1 MVRCSF
7 LFLFTL
13 FDLNVGIVLQI
24 PVQRKVLRN
33 KTNETG
39 KLAVEFDKYGQ
50 RLSNNKDIEY
60 KGVIQ
65 LGNQKFTVVFDTGSD
80 VLWVPAAGCRSS
92 GPFVSSC
99 RSQTNVYNA
108 TKSPTSRKTGQN
120 FSIEYGTGSASG
132 AYYLDTFAFGDPRGK
147 QLKLKRPVTFG
158 AATRMSFSDEG
169 ILGLSFQQKGSPT
182 PIFQQAV
189 QEKLMDKPIFTTW
202 MRKCDG
208 SCQHGGLIT
217 FGGYDHK
224 HCGRVRQ
231 WASVDKSQIHWSF
244 NIDEVSAGNYR
255 HHEKMKAITD
265 TGTSFIIGPN
275 KLVEA
280 MAKAINAEM
289 VAGAYIVSCNQDFQ
303 IALKIGHQR
312 FSIEAS
318 QMLLKDN
325 GLCILALSG
334 SKEAL
339 SDRRLCVVFAKSM
352 ILHIIVLDLQERLR
366 R

>member
-1 MVRCSF
+1 MIRFSF
-7 LFLFTL
+7 LFLL
-13 FDLNVGIVLQI
+13 FDLTVGVVLQI

-33 KTNETG
+33 KPNETG

-50 RLSNNKDIEY
+50 RLFNNKDIEY

-132 AYYLDTFAFGDPRGK
+132 TYYLDTFAFGDPRGK

-158 AATRMSFSDEG
+158 AATRMTFSDEG

-208 SCQHGGLIT
+208 SCQR
-217 FGGYDHK
+217 GGYDPK
-224 HCGRVRQ
+224 HCGRVRR
-231 WASVDKSQIHWSF
+231 WVSVDKNQIHWSF

-255 HHEKMKAITD
+255 HREKMKVITD
-265 TGTSFIIGPN
+265 SGTSFIIGPN

-303 IALKIGHQR
+303 VTLTIGHQR
-312 FSIEAS
+312 FSIDAS
-318 QMLLKDN
+318 QMVLKEN

-334 SKEAL
+334 SDDFDFWILGSPFVRSFCQIHDVAHH
-339 SDRRLCVVFAKSM
+339 RVGFA
-352 ILHIIVLDLQERLR
+352 RAFT
-366 R
+366 